1 MGWDEQE
8 KRKELFDPVTS
19 RFIIVRCLAES
30 SAENAGIIAAFAM
43 FKFEY
48 DQGERLLYW

>member
-8 KRKELFDPVTS
+8 KKQELFDPITS
-19 RFIIVRCLAES
+19 RFIIVRCPTD
-30 SAENAGIIAAFAM
+30 NVNIITGFLM

-48 DQGERLLYW
+48 DQGQRLLYW